1 LSRLQISRE
10 HPVESIVRS
19 AWRRSLLVLT
29 FEQLAFALAVILGG
43 GILMLVLGTQILNW
57 YWLTLFAVIGFG
69 LGLARTRNRMLTRYA
84 VAQVIDRRLQ
94 LKDSLSTALFLL
106 TGTDRRDDPVA
117 RFQIEQAKRIAA
129 SVNAASAFPFRRQRS
144 WVLVGGLAAIM
155 FGLFAARYLVY
166 SRLSFEESLVPI
178 HLGSVLERFEQSLAA
193 QNQEP
198 ADPSVGQQERR
209 TSKAAQSEQ
218 KYEHGEISRLHG
230 NVEQERD
237 HTSSTQSAAQ
247 HKAAEEN
254 RTTQNEKSDDA
265 PGNESQQQRPGDNAS
280 RENREQA
287 NAATPNKNQDTPNP
301 RPPSSGLL
309 EKMKDAVSSLLAKM
323 NSAGTSNKSAQ
334 NSERSPEGSRPEQ
347 NSSAKAGQQQQ
358 SPNAQMQRARN
369 DPSSEGG
376 EQGQTREKPEASLGR
391 NSDQSPNNNGSD
403 AHSGIGSQNGDKALK
418 EAEQLQAMGKLAEII
433 GKRSADLTG
442 EVTVET
448 SSGKQRLKTEDSQ
461 RVGQHSDLGG
471 EINRD
476 EIPLMYQQY
485 VREYMERVHKEAKS
499 H

>member
-10 HPVESIVRS
+10 HPVESTVRS

-29 FEQLAFALAVILGG
+29 FEQLAFTLAVILGG

-57 YWLTLFAVIGFG
+57 YWLTLFAVIGFA
-69 LGLARTRNRMLTRYA
+69 LGIARTRNRMLTRYA

-144 WVLVGGLAAIM
+144 WALVGGLAAVM
-155 FGLFAARYLVY
+155 FGLFAARYFVY

-193 QNQEP
+193 QNQQP
-198 ADPSVGQQERR
+198 ADPRVGQQERR
-209 TSKAAQSEQ
+209 SSKAAQSEQ
-218 KYEHGEISRLHG
+218 KYEHGEISRLHD
-230 NVEQERD
+230 NLQQERD
-237 HTSSTQSAAQ
+237 PTSSTQSAAQ
-247 HKAAEEN
+247 DKAAEEN
-254 RTTQNEKSDDA
+254 RTTQNEKAENTPS
-265 PGNESQQQRPGDNAS
+265 NESQQQRPGDNAA
-280 RENREQA
+280 RENRQQV
-287 NAATPNKNQDTPNP
+287 NAATPYKNQDTANP
-301 RPPSSGLL
+301 QPSSSLL

-323 NSAGTSNKSAQ
+323 NSAGSANKSAQ
-334 NSERSPEGSRPEQ
+334 NSERSPEGSKAEQ
-347 NSSAKAGQQQQ
+347 NSSTKAGQQQQ
-358 SPNAQMQRARN
+358 SPNAQTQRARN

-391 NSDQSPNNNGSD
+391 NSDLSPNNNGSD

-499 H
+499 Q